1 MESLPLLREV
11 GGRSGFVA
19 LRSWPVLVCSSLL
32 LLNVAA
38 LGQPAQK
45 AIASGGPGLMV
56 NSRTAIVVETQ
67 ARGPV
72 RVAAEDL
79 ASDMSK
85 VFGAK
90 PKIVSSV
97 EAAGDTPIVVH
108 EGTDGLRPA
117 ESFSISVTQEGGK
130 KVLRLEG
137 ADMRGTIYAI
147 YQFSQE
153 FLGVDP
159 MYYWT
164 DNEPARRDSVTIAA
178 DLRKEYPAPV
188 FKYRGWFPN
197 DEDLLTGWAPDEKTG
212 IAPAVWEKID
222 ETILRLKGNIVV
234 PGTWNFPDEQEMR
247 IAGERGLILTQHHA
261 IPLGMNVAR
270 WPSDVPYNYSTH
282 PEILERAWKD
292 SVAAVP
298 ADQEVLWSV
307 GLRGLSD
314 VSYASMDPSVV
325 GNDQRLGML
334 ISKAIADQMQIV
346 RARFPKAQ
354 FVTDLWQEGSR
365 LEQEKYLTIPPEV
378 TLVWADTGYGDPQ
391 DNGLVSAGQGIYFH
405 VAMMNGRANQ
415 LTEMVPVERIYEQL
429 TRYQKAG
436 ATAYFLVNTSDIR
449 PVAMTTRAVMDAV
462 WEGAEKKTADEFY
475 REWITEEFGAKAVPA
490 LAEFYEAYFRAPAL
504 AQPFRLPSGAANR
517 LGAPAAP
524 PERLTFTRW
533 YGDQLYHSEA
543 RSLMLNT
550 ILQTPIVSV
559 PSQAPK
565 WEAPRYNT
573 RGAGPE
579 WLDTTA
585 KREIA
590 ACGEAQQRWDSV
602 WEKAVADESLV
613 APSRRN
619 FYDMAVLTMAA
630 TNRDSNRMLLEV
642 SRAVQDLKAG
652 DRKKAEGE
660 AQQAVAALD
669 HLLTTRKSAEYGR
682 WKNWYRGDW
691 LTGVARTKET
701 AQIFA
706 KYIDD
711 PMTPVPAAM
720 DWGWEAYYHI
730 LHHEG
735 DRNVDVQ

>member
-1 MESLPLLREV
+1 MKSLDLRREIRSC
-11 GGRSGFVA
+11 GRFVA
-19 LRSWPVLVCSSLL
+19 LRSWPALVCAGLFSLTLGASS
-32 LLNVAA
+32 
-38 LGQPAQK
+38 QPAQK
-45 AIASGGPGLMV
+45 AVASVGLGLMV
-56 NSRTAIVVETQ
+56 SSRTAIVVETQ
-67 ARGPV
+67 AHGPV

-85 VFGAK
+85 VFGAR
-90 PKIVSSV
+90 PKIVSTV
-97 EAAGDTPIVVH
+97 EAAGETPIVIH
-108 EGTDGLRPA
+108 EGTEGSRPG
-117 ESFSISVTQEGGK
+117 ESFSISVTEEGGK

-164 DNEPARRDSVTIAA
+164 DNEPARRNSVTIAA
-178 DLRKEYPAPV
+178 DLRKEYAAPV

-270 WPSDVPYNYSTH
+270 WPNDVPYNYSTH

-334 ISKAIADQMQIV
+334 ISRAIADQMQIV

-378 TLVWADTGYGDPQ
+378 MLVWADTGYGDPQ

-415 LTEMVPVERIYEQL
+415 LTEMVPVDRIYEQL

-462 WEGAEKKTADEFY
+462 WEGADKKTADEFY

-490 LAEFYEAYFRAPAL
+490 LTEFYKAYFKAPAL
-504 AQPFRLPSGAANR
+504 AQPFRVPSGAANR
-517 LGAPAAP
+517 LGAPAP
-524 PERLTFTRW
+524 PAEKLTFTRW
-533 YGDQLYHSEA
+533 YGDQLYHTEA

-573 RGAGPE
+573 RGAGQE
-579 WLDTTA
+579 WADATA
-585 KREIA
+585 KREII
-590 ACGEAQQRWDSV
+590 ACGEAQPRWDSV
-602 WEKAVADESLV
+602 WQQAVADESLI
-613 APSRRN
+613 APARRN
-619 FYDMAVLTMAA
+619 FYDMAILTMAA
-630 TNRDSNRMLLEV
+630 TNRDSNRMLLDV
-642 SRAVQDLKAG
+642 SQAVEDLKGG
-652 DRKKAEGE
+652 DRKKAEAE
-660 AQQAVAALD
+660 AQKAIAALD
-669 HLLTTRKSAEYGR
+669 HLLTTRKSAEYGM

-691 LTGVARTKET
+691 LTGVPRTKET

-711 PMTPVPAAM
+711 PMTPVPPAM

-730 LHHEG
+730 LHHED
-735 DRNVDVQ
+735 DRSVDVR